1 MAQNGKVLLINP
13 VEEGDA
19 GVYACSVEYNNIL
32 EETNDARLIIN
43 GPPKPVNF
51 LVFFL
56 LLIFKVNKRL
66 ITVIKN
72 NIIIYIFLMLK

>member
-19 GVYACSVEYNNIL
+19 GVYACSVEYNDVL

-43 GPPKPVNF
+43 GPPKPVRYF
-51 LVFFL
+51 C
-56 LLIFKVNKRL
+56 LLIFAVH
-66 ITVIKN
+66 
-72 NIIIYIFLMLK
+72 F

>member
-19 GVYACSVEYNNIL
+19 GVYACSVEYNNVL

-43 GPPKPVNF
+43 GPPKPVSLF
-51 LVFFL
+51 SLLFFAVY
-56 LLIFKVNKRL
+56 F
-66 ITVIKN
+66 
-72 NIIIYIFLMLK
+72 